1 MKILLLGGQ
10 GRVGTALR
18 QVLPTLGEVQ
28 APGRAALDLTR
39 PDTWRDQVQRA
50 APDLIVMA
58 AAYTAVDRAESEPE
72 LAWAVNAEAPG
83 VLADLAARTGATLVH
98 YSTDQVFDGQ
108 SAAPYDESAA
118 AGPLNAYGRSKWA
131 GEQRIRDS
139 GCRHLIFRTTWVHA
153 PQGPSFAHL
162 VLRLA
167 ATQDRMDVVAD
178 EVGVPTPAGWLA
190 AVTVQ
195 AVRRLERSPELAGTW
210 HGVPDGAV
218 SRLGYAAEVLR
229 QAHARGWSLRLRPDG
244 LQPVSSASF
253 PAAAARP
260 LNAQLD
266 NRRLKAALGIGFPS
280 WQAGVADLLEAMPA
294 PVPTVPV
301 AAP

>member
-1 MKILLLGGQ
+1 MKILLLGGR

-18 QVLPTLGEVQ
+18 QVLPSLGEVQ
-28 APGRAALDLTR
+28 APDRATLDLTR
-39 PDTWRDQVQRA
+39 PDTWRDEVRRA
-50 APDLIVMA
+50 APDLIVLA
-58 AAYTAVDRAESEPE
+58 AAYTAVDRAESQPD

-83 VLADLAARTGATLVH
+83 VLADLAARSGATLVH
-98 YSTDQVFDGQ
+98 YSTDQVFDGRA
-108 SAAPYDESAA
+108 AAPYDEADA
-118 AGPLNAYGRSKWA
+118 PGPLNTYGRSKWA

-162 VLRLA
+162 VLQLA
-167 ATQDRMDVVAD
+167 ATQDQMQVVAD

-190 AVTVQ
+190 QVTVQ
-195 AVRRLERSPELAGTW
+195 ALRRLERSPELSGTW

-229 QAHARGWSLRLRPDG
+229 QAHARGWPLRLRPEG

-266 NRRLKAALGIGFPS
+266 NRRLKAALGISFPT
-280 WQAGVADLLEAMPA
+280 WQAGVTDLMESLPGPSA
-294 PVPTVPV
+294 PNP
-301 AAP
+301 

>member
-18 QVLPTLGEVQ
+18 QVLPALGEVH
-28 APGRAALDLTR
+28 APGRATLDLTR
-39 PDTWRDQVQRA
+39 PDTWREEVRRA

-58 AAYTAVDRAESEPE
+58 AAYTAVDRAESEPD

-98 YSTDQVFDGQ
+98 YSTDQVFDGR
-108 SAAPYDESAA
+108 APAPYDEADA
-118 AGPLNAYGRSKWA
+118 PGPLNAYGRGKWA
-131 GEQRIRDS
+131 GEQRIRGS

-167 ATQDRMDVVAD
+167 ATQDRMQVVAD
-178 EVGVPTPAGWLA
+178 EVGVPTPAALLA
-190 AVTVQ
+190 QVTAQ
-195 AVRRLERSPELAGTW
+195 AVQRLQRSPELAGTW
-210 HGVPDGAV
+210 HCVPDGAV

-229 QAHARGWSLRLRPDG
+229 QAHARGWPLRMRPEG

-266 NRRLKAALGIGFPS
+266 NRRLKAAFDIDLPT
-280 WQAGVADLLEAMPA
+280 WQAGVTDLLEAL
-294 PVPTVPV
+294 PVPPALAT
-301 AAP
+301 